1 MEHLRPEY
9 LHVQGSILSLPFAV
23 FGESGLVGLREELLG
38 GSSFGSGL
46 QRVFKKQVKKKLSF
60 VLNPL
65 FFKKPPPKQAVDLVC
80 HYSYMEAPLGN
91 PKGPNPRNFALNPS
105 PKP

>member
-46 QRVFKKQVKKKLSF
+46 QRVFKKQVKKNS
-60 VLNPL
+60 PL
-65 FFKKPPPKQAVDLVC
+65 F
-80 HYSYMEAPLGN
+80 
-91 PKGPNPRNFALNPS
+91 
-105 PKP
+105 